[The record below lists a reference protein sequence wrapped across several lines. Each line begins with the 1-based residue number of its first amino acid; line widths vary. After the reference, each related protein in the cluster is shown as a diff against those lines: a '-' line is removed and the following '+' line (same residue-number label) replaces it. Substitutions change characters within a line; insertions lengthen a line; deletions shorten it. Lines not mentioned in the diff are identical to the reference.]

1 MLFSFETSLSLIFNN
16 KFCSSCFSEEDPS
29 RDGPQ
34 PNQTGRRV
42 EKNCSP
48 TGPRDARFPVIIPRG
63 SHPFPSRTRKL
74 SLAGPMVLHGKLC
87 GSVGR
92 RRSKNQRPHSEMN
105 VAFFCATFVRDIE
118 NSAAVRPN
126 QARISA
132 PCQFL

>member
-1 MLFSFETSLSLIFNN
+1 MRFSLLVSRFSRNRKRKTKNDFLE

-74 SLAGPMVLHGKLC
+74 SLAGPIVLRGLTAWE
-87 GSVGR
+87 S
-92 RRSKNQRPHSEMN
+92 RSSP
-105 VAFFCATFVRDIE
+105 D
-118 NSAAVRPN
+118 
-126 QARISA
+126 
-132 PCQFL
+132 